1 MAHAAWVTRVCEL
14 RAPTPSDE
22 GVSRPRLLDR
32 PRARLDPPST
42 GHPPTSALL
51 NKANADREREGAE
64 NHPSDDPLS
73 ARPRLSFPRP
83 IAPAHRARGVTVQ
96 PVTQRRRA
104 RAWARDSNRTRAPV
118 KAAIALPFCHQYL
131 RSSDMLP
138 PRLPAPRRRTPRR
151 PEREGWV
158 TLPKE
163 RRRSSPRGRPLPPST
178 RSRQRVSPVPTSWP
192 QRLPHVCLVRHTP
205 SESNGPLG
213 QPTHPA
219 RPHYP
224 HRSPATVTP
233 RMSPD
238 APVFPSRSRPQED
251 PHRAHRGR
259 AQPPGNE
266 APPLTS
272 KNFVVVAKT
281 KTKNHGIPPAPS
293 VTLHIRT
300 RESRRLEP

>member
-1 MAHAAWVTRVCEL
+1 MFRPFSFPTVNTGDDPKRETRDRIGPSLWLTPRGL
-14 RAPTPSDE
+14 RACVNFAADTFGRRRIAPAAT
-22 GVSRPRLLDR
+22 RLP
-32 PRARLDPPST
+32 PRASRSSFHGAT
-42 GHPPTSALL
+42 PTSALL

-64 NHPSDDPLS
+64 NQPSDDPLS

-219 RPHYP
+219 RPHRP
-224 HRSPATVTP
+224 HRSPAHRHP
-233 RMSPD
+233 AYMS
-238 APVFPSRSRPQED
+238 
-251 PHRAHRGR
+251 
-259 AQPPGNE
+259 
-266 APPLTS
+266 
-272 KNFVVVAKT
+272 
-281 KTKNHGIPPAPS
+281 
-293 VTLHIRT
+293 
-300 RESRRLEP
+300 